1 MHESSPDMAPEN
13 QDVRMRGFSSRKT
26 VEEAL
31 LWVDRHCN
39 PLPSEIIPLEESLG
53 RVLATDICS
62 DVDVPQFDRSM
73 MDGFA
78 VRAEDTNGASTYN
91 SIRLNITD
99 ESLPGK
105 PATATVQ
112 CGDAVRIMTG
122 APMPDGAN
130 AVIPVEHTTLS
141 DNQILVHDTVPER
154 KHVGEVG
161 EDVESGAIVFQTG
174 RELRPQD
181 VGVLSSIGKATV
193 EVVRQPI
200 VRLLITGSELVAAG
214 QQPGNYQIADANGPM
229 LAALITRDGGI
240 PSHPGITPDNPD
252 AIREQMQQPA
262 DILLVSGGS
271 SVGQEDHAP
280 VILAEDGH
288 LAIHGIAM
296 RPSSP
301 TGMGLLGEKTVF
313 LLPGNPVSCFCA
325 YDFFAGRAIRQLTG
339 KDADWPYQRASR
351 PLARK
356 LVSKVGRTDYA
367 RVQVIDGKVHPM
379 AISGASVLTSTT
391 RADGFV
397 VIPEDSEGYA
407 EDSEVMVH
415 YYG

>member
-1 MHESSPDMAPEN
+1 MAPEN

-31 LWVDRHCN
+31 QWVDRHCN
-39 PLPSEIIPLEESLG
+39 PLSPETIPLEDAHG

-62 DVDVPQFDRSM
+62 DMDVPQFDRSM

-91 SIRLNITD
+91 SIRLNIID
-99 ESLPGK
+99 EALPGK
-105 PATATVQ
+105 PASAIVQ
-112 CGDAVRIMTG
+112 PGDAVRIMTG
-122 APMPDGAN
+122 APIPEGAD

-141 DNQILVHDTVPER
+141 DNQILVHDTVPEQ
-154 KHVGEVG
+154 KHIGEVG
-161 EDVESGAIVFQTG
+161 EDVASGTTVFHAG

-181 VGVLSSIGKATV
+181 IGVLSSIGKACV
-193 EVVRQPI
+193 EVIRKPI

-229 LAALITRDGGI
+229 LAALITRDSGT
-240 PSHPGITPDNPD
+240 PHHPGITQDSPD

-280 VILAEDGH
+280 VILAEQGE

-301 TGMGLLGEKTVF
+301 TGMGLLDEKIIF

-325 YDFFAGRAIRQLTG
+325 YDFFAGRAIRRLAG
-339 KDADWPYQRASR
+339 KDSAWPYQQASL

-356 LVSKVGRTDYA
+356 LISKVGRTDYA
-367 RVQVIDGKVHPM
+367 RVQVINGKVQPL

-407 EDSEVMVH
+407 EDTHVVVH

>member
-1 MHESSPDMAPEN
+1 MAPEN

-31 LWVDRHCN
+31 QWVDQHCN
-39 PLPSEIIPLEESLG
+39 ALSSETIPLQDAQG
-53 RVLATDICS
+53 RVLAVDISS
-62 DVDVPQFDRSM
+62 DIDVPQFDRSM

-91 SIRLNITD
+91 SIRLTITD

-105 PATATVQ
+105 PAIATVQ
-112 CGDAVRIMTG
+112 SGDAVRIMTG

-161 EDVESGAIVFQTG
+161 EDVESGTTVFQTG

-181 VGVLSSIGKATV
+181 LGVLSSIGKATV
-193 EVVRQPI
+193 EVIRKPS

-214 QQPGNYQIADANGPM
+214 QQPGSYQIADANGPM

-240 PSHPGITPDNPD
+240 PRHPGITQDNPE

-280 VILAEDGH
+280 VVLAEDGE

-301 TGMGLLGEKTVF
+301 TGMGLLGEKIVF

-325 YDFFAGRAIRQLTG
+325 YEFFAGRAIRQLTG
-339 KDADWPYQRASR
+339 KDVDWPYQRASR

-367 RVQVIDGKVHPM
+367 RVQVIDGKVHPL
-379 AISGASVLTSTT
+379 AISGTSVLTSTT

-407 EDSEVMVH
+407 EDSEVTVH